1 MNWIRKRE
9 KFMKTGNL
17 VAMGVGLALTMVS
30 ATAMAEGDP
39 AKGEKVFKKC
49 QACHTIEEGGKN
61 KIGPNLF
68 GVVGREAAKVE
79 GFKYSSAMA
88 DSGLTWDEAT
98 LDQYLTKPRSFLKGT
113 KMSFA
118 GIKKEDQR
126 ADLIAYLATF
136 K

>member
-1 MNWIRKRE
+1 
-9 KFMKTGNL
+9 MKTGNL